1 MNLRELDLNLL
12 VIFNQLLVDRS
23 VSVAAESLGLTQPAA
38 SNALKRLRTTFND
51 ELFVRTPKGM
61 QPTPYAAQLAEP
73 ISQAISLLH
82 GAINRQDEFDPAT
95 SQKRFVVAMTDIGEI
110 YFMSRLIQ
118 ALLEQEIG
126 RAHV

>member
-61 QPTPYAAQLAEP
+61 QPTP
-73 ISQAISLLH
+73 
-82 GAINRQDEFDPAT
+82 
-95 SQKRFVVAMTDIGEI
+95 
-110 YFMSRLIQ
+110 
-118 ALLEQEIG
+118 
-126 RAHV
+126 